1 MIKRF
6 LILSLFSASVLF
18 VRGQQ
23 ADPENPDSI
32 WRFGELPD
40 ETAAGVGAIV
50 LLSAD
55 TTLVAYPVFI
65 EPDTITAWKNK
76 KEFAY
81 IKNLDSLLKALQ
93 EQANKP
99 VERRKQQP
107 PKRSAVNDFL
117 AAPIF
122 RTLLIL
128 LALFFVAVILY
139 HLLKNQAIFKRAAVT
154 IPAGE
159 EGTEAGDFLEKDYEK
174 LVHQAFKLADY
185 RMAVRYLF
193 LQTLQQLKDQNLV
206 EFARDKTNSRYA
218 REIPQP
224 LRNDFSK
231 LVLAYEYV
239 WYGNFAV
246 SRDQFD
252 IIQKQF
258 SSFFHKI

>member
-6 LILSLFSASVLF
+6 FILFFFCSSFVVVYAQTAPSTARDSVLF
-18 VRGQQ
+18 TGDLPGG
-23 ADPENPDSI
+23 AD
-32 WRFGELPD
+32 
-40 ETAAGVGAIV
+40 AGVGAIAV
-50 LLSAD
+50 LSAD
-55 TTLVAYPVFI
+55 TMLVARPLFI
-65 EPDTITAWKNK
+65 EPDTIKAWKNK

-93 EQANKP
+93 EKANKP
-99 VERRKQQP
+99 VATRKQQASE
-107 PKRSAVNDFL
+107 RSRVNDFL
-117 AAPIF
+117 AAPFF

-139 HLLKNQAIFKRAAVT
+139 HLLKNQAIFTRSIVAMPAREEQ
-154 IPAGE
+154 AGE
-159 EGTEAGDFLEKDYEK
+159 DDLLENDYEQ
-174 LVHQAFKLADY
+174 LVHQAFKLSDY

-193 LQTLQQLKDQNLV
+193 LYTLQQLKDKNLV

-218 REIPQP
+218 REIPEP

-231 LVLAYEYV
+231 LVLAYEYA

-246 SRDQFD
+246 SREQFE